1 MTRRF
6 PSMRDQHPRKPMWP
20 DLVLVAV
27 PAAIL
32 LLMLFFWAAS
42 ANAQGRCRSAT
53 MQALAQEHA
62 YDMARRDHLDHDG
75 FMQHRGPA
83 GARAENVAYGYPTE
97 AQTIA
102 QWWRSPGHAAN
113 MRLGGCW
120 GIASAV
126 SRSGKRYWAMDI
138 SQ

>member
-1 MTRRF
+1 M
-6 PSMRDQHPRKPMWP
+6 MRM
-20 DLVLVAV
+20 VLAV
-27 PAAIL
+27 VGLLIVVSSAEARCVSPA
-32 LLMLFFWAAS
+32 MV
-42 ANAQGRCRSAT
+42 G
-53 MQALAQEHA
+53 LAQQHA
-62 YDMARRDHLDHDG
+62 ADMARRDHLDHDG
-75 FMQHRGPA
+75 FFQPRGPA

-113 MRLGGCW
+113 MRLPGCW

-126 SRSGKRYWAMDI
+126 SKSGRRYWAMEI